1 MAMYRGINMQD
12 SNARPHCTKRALSAQ
27 RRVLPAVGAAVCLAL
42 YGQLQQA
49 NAADSTPTAT
59 NPPAGQATGRASGPT
74 EDALP
79 TTLQEI
85 TVTATRHRQSAL
97 SVPESLAV
105 VTPQQLSDAG
115 VTGIASLA
123 NAVPGLS
130 MFDFGARLAGATV
143 PIIRG
148 INATGE
154 PLRGFRSFEQSPVG
168 VYVDNSPVGGYIQ
181 LIDLN
186 RIEVL
191 RGPQGTL
198 YGAGSLAGTIRLIP
212 NDPKLNRL
220 SGRVDVGGDSVT
232 HSSGTGYTLDGV
244 LNLPIGDK
252 LAFRAAAKYDYQ
264 PGWINVY
271 GLLKRTNPGLF
282 GTPVLANPADPVG
295 SSAIYSRRSDWNWQ
309 KTFTGRAALLWKPID
324 SFKAVLALL
333 HTSLRGD
340 GGPQVNPDFKG
351 GVSPIDPTVS
361 LPPGGP
367 YQEFSQIDQPYSRYT
382 NLLSLDTSYD
392 AGFATLAS
400 TTSYRTTSG
409 QLLEDDS
416 YRIAGVDGGAYL
428 SYYAGMPTNPRF
440 VYDYQFADHSHAF
453 TQEVRLVS
461 NTRLWNRFDYVVGAF
476 YDKQT
481 RQGAWNIANPGSP
494 ERSVA
499 QGCTSAVY
507 YGSTYPA
514 CLVTSGPND
523 LVFTQVDTQRFQE
536 ESVYGDLT
544 WHFARHARMTGGYR
558 HYIEQFTDA
567 QLYDDYTF
575 PTFIPATP
583 HNAPASANIGKLDVS
598 YQYVPNQYVYALWS
612 QGFRRGGANSVP
624 LTGPFQESPL
634 LRTYAPDRTNNY
646 EIGLKGQFA
655 DGLSYAFDVFDV
667 KWNRPQIS
675 SSLPDGNLA
684 VFNANTAESKGF
696 ELQTSGPLFLRG
708 LTYNFG
714 ITYADAKLTSGFS
727 LPANNG
733 LGTVVPGELT
743 GSSGERL
750 PGSPKTSV
758 TADID
763 YERMLVPGYRLA
775 LSLTGSYRSPAV
787 MALTAAEG
795 SSSTQQSSS
804 YLVMNTSAS
813 LDHYPWRTT
822 VYVTNLANKRE
833 ILAPPTL
840 FAFDNL
846 TNDYVVNQPR
856 VIGVRIGYAF

>member
-1 MAMYRGINMQD
+1 MKHFGSRRGG
-12 SNARPHCTKRALSAQ
+12 ARREFPAQ
-27 RRVLPAVGAAVCLAL
+27 RRTLTAVGAAVCLAL
-42 YGQLQQA
+42 YGHLQEVR
-49 NAADSTPTAT
+49 AADSPQTVA
-59 NPPAGQATGRASGPT
+59 AGSASEAQAPSGSAAAAAVPQIL
-74 EDALP
+74 E
-79 TTLQEI
+79 QI
-85 TVTATRHRQSAL
+85 TVTATRHRQTAI
-97 SVPESLAV
+97 SVPASLEV
-105 VTPQQLSDAG
+105 ITPQQLSDSG

-168 VYVDNSPVGGYIQ
+168 VYVGNSPVGGYIQ
-181 LIDLN
+181 LIDLK

-212 NDPKLNRL
+212 NNPKLNRT
-220 SGRVDVGGDSVT
+220 SGKIEVGGDSIA
-232 HSSGTGYTLDGV
+232 HSNGTGYTMDGV
-244 LNLPIGDK
+244 INLPVGRK
-252 LAFRAAAKYDYQ
+252 MAFRAAAKYNYQ

-282 GTPVLANPADPVG
+282 GTPVPANPADPVG
-295 SSAIYSRRSDWNWQ
+295 SSAIYSHRSDWNWQ
-309 KTFTGRAALLWKPID
+309 KTFTGRAAFLWRPNE
-324 SFKAVLALL
+324 SFKAVLAIL
-333 HTSLRGD
+333 HTGLRGD
-340 GGPQVNPDFKG
+340 GGPQVNPDFQG
-351 GVSPIDPTVS
+351 GVSPIDPSVT

-382 NLLSLDTSYD
+382 NLTSLDMSYD

-428 SYYAGMPTNPRF
+428 SYYAGTPTNPRF
-440 VYDYQFADHSHAF
+440 VYDYQFTDRSHAF

-461 NTRLWNRFDYVVGAF
+461 NTRLWNMFDYVVGAF
-476 YDKQT
+476 YDDQT

-523 LVFTQVDTQRFQE
+523 LVFTQIDTQRFQE

-544 WHFARHARMTGGYR
+544 WHFARHAQLTGGYR
-558 HYIEQFTDA
+558 HFIEQFTDA
-567 QLYDDYTF
+567 QLYHDYTF
-575 PTFIPATP
+575 PTLIPATP
-583 HNAPASANIGKLDVS
+583 HHAPTSANIGKVSVS
-598 YQYVPNQYVYALWS
+598 YQYLLDQYVYALWS

-624 LTGPFQESPL
+624 LSGPFRESPL
-634 LRTYAPDRTNNY
+634 LRVYVPDRTNNY

-655 DGLSYAFDVFDV
+655 NGLSYAFDLFEV
-667 KWNRPQIS
+667 KWDKPQIS

-684 VFNANTAESKGF
+684 VYNANTAESKGF
-696 ELQTSGPLFLRG
+696 ELETSGPLFLRG

-714 ITYADAKLTSGFS
+714 VTYADAKLTSGFS

-733 LGTVVPGELT
+733 FGTIVPGELT
-743 GSSGERL
+743 GKSGERL
-750 PGSPKTSV
+750 PGSPKTSI
-758 TADID
+758 TAAVD
-763 YERMLVPGYRLA
+763 YQRMLVPGYA
-775 LSLTGSYRSPAV
+775 LSLSLNGSYRSSVV

-795 SSSTQQSSS
+795 TTSIQRSSS
-804 YLVMNTSAS
+804 YLVMNASAS
-813 LDHYPWRTT
+813 LGHYPWRAT

-833 ILAPPTL
+833 IIAPPTL

-846 TNDYVVNQPR
+846 TNDYIVNQPR
-856 VIGVRIGYAF
+856 VMGVRLAYRF